1 MQISTRVG
9 VAFLPAT
16 GLTGASPH
24 MAPLECSSQG
34 FRLDPVRA
42 AWLKSSSMLEVLVV
56 GRSVRRCWVVI
67 SGTNQLRMSVTQEV
81 GCTAGR
87 MRPEHGSPPSGLEG
101 SVPGSN
107 YDRLRGSAVC
117 GAFPEDRLGHP
128 AIHAGDGGLGVRETV
143 VDGEHRWW
151 LRKSALP

>member
-9 VAFLPAT
+9 ATFLPPT

-34 FRLDPVRA
+34 FRLDTVRA
-42 AWLKSSSMLEVLVV
+42 AWLRSSSMLEVLVV
-56 GRSVRRCWVVI
+56 GRSVRRCSVVI

-81 GCTAGR
+81 GRTAGR
-87 MRPEHGSPPSGLEG
+87 MRTEHGSPPSGLEE

-107 YDRLRGSAVC
+107 YDHLWGSAVC
-117 GAFPEDRLGHP
+117 SAFPEDRLGHTVF
-128 AIHAGDGGLGVRETV
+128 HAGDGGLGVRETV
-143 VDGEHRWW
+143 VSGERRWW
-151 LRKSALP
+151 LWESAPP